1 MLIEMCFICGAE
13 PDPEMG
19 SWYNQHFRK
28 KPTDFDANL
37 HGAAVHDVSAGLSC
51 NNCRNKARRAGGL
64 AQLLSSKL
72 RLPMVARTLDER
84 LVDSESKLTRAR
96 ANARKERKRV
106 KGFQNT
112 IAILRDRV
120 SKKVKARAETEQA
133 MLARLSTWL
142 GVKVRVSEWPTA
154 YPYRHRRRHI
164 RIGIADGISA
174 SALLMAYPHRHRR

>member
-1 MLIEMCFICGAE
+1 MLIEMCFICGTE

-72 RLPMVARTLDER
+72 RLPMVARTLDVTTMSGSSTQSRSSLALGPMLGRREK
-84 LVDSESKLTRAR
+84 ESKAFRTPLPSC
-96 ANARKERKRV
+96 V
-106 KGFQNT
+106 IGFQ
-112 IAILRDRV
+112 RRSSRV
-120 SKKVKARAETEQA
+120 LKPSRPC
-133 MLARLSTWL
+133 
-142 GVKVRVSEWPTA
+142 WP
-154 YPYRHRRRHI
+154 
-164 RIGIADGISA
+164 G
-174 SALLMAYPHRHRR
+174 